1 MRFSPRTLAVVAAGA
16 LLVPAAV
23 TAGPAS
29 AHRGHASHG
38 DGHGWKHGWK
48 HSDGRVT
55 AAQLLPKSTQLD
67 RFAIAAGQ
75 LAQSDGNS
83 DAVRALGAT
92 LVRDHTAL
100 LQQSEAL
107 AGELGVTL
115 PTALDPWAQRLLDKL
130 EGRSESRKARVAGS
144 RHRGWSGDSFDEK
157 WLKLQEWTQ
166 EQALGLHLW
175 AAVRGVEPRLRTLSQ
190 GALAPVTAHLAAI
203 EELEETL
210 ADDDDGRWSGRHG
223 DDDDDDDDRWS
234 GRHDDDDDDRFDR
247 RDRGDR
253 RGDSGHRSRG
263 RR

>member
-1 MRFSPRTLAVVAAGA
+1 MRFSPRSLAVVAAGA

-29 AHRGHASHG
+29 AHGGG
-38 DGHGWKHGWK
+38 DGHGSKQGFKHGWK
-48 HSDGRVT
+48 KSHGRVT
-55 AAQLLPKSTQLD
+55 AAQLLPKTTQLD

-75 LAQSDGNS
+75 LAQSDGGS
-83 DAVRALGAT
+83 EAVRALGAT

-107 AGELGVTL
+107 AGELDVTL
-115 PTALDPWAQRLLDKL
+115 PSGLDRWGQRLLDKL
-130 EGRSESRKARVAGS
+130 AGRSDARKARSAKA
-144 RHRGWSGDSFDEK
+144 HRRTFSSDSFDEK

-175 AAVRGVEPRLRTLSQ
+175 AAVRGAEPRLRTLSQ

-203 EELEETL
+203 EELDEL
-210 ADDDDGRWSGRHG
+210 LDDDHG
-223 DDDDDDDDRWS
+223 
-234 GRHDDDDDDRFDR
+234 
-247 RDRGDR
+247 RDR
-253 RGDSGHRSRG
+253 SRSRG

>member
-1 MRFSPRTLAVVAAGA
+1 MRFSPRSLAVVTAGA

-29 AHRGHASHG
+29 AHRGHG
-38 DGHGWKHGWK
+38 DGHSFKQGFKHGWK
-48 HSDGRVT
+48 TSHGRVT
-55 AAQLLPKSTQLD
+55 AALLLPKTTQLD

-75 LAQSDGNS
+75 LAQANGGS
-83 DAVRALGAT
+83 DAVRALGAE

-130 EGRSESRKARVAGS
+130 GTGSETRKARAAKS
-144 RHRGWSGDSFDEK
+144 RHRGWSGGSFDAK

-166 EQALGLHLW
+166 EQDLALHLW

-203 EELEETL
+203 EELDEL
-210 ADDDDGRWSGRHG
+210 LDDDGRWSGRRGG
-223 DDDDDDDDRWS
+223 DDGDRYDH
-234 GRHDDDDDDRFDR
+234 RK
-247 RDRGDR
+247 RGDR
-253 RGDSGHRSRG
+253 HDGDRSRSRG